1 MGAFHL
7 TGIASIASIASV
19 AVHGKRVAGWRF
31 GNVMFVVF
39 YREYFLPMETLSY
52 GDVTIVI
59 DGLRSVRMAIERE
72 WGGVNTRRKP
82 GPSIMKVLRLQSKV

>member
-1 MGAFHL
+1 MES
-7 TGIASIASIASV
+7 ASP
-19 AVHGKRVAGWRF
+19 AGDF

-39 YREYFLPMETLSY
+39 YREYFLPMETLPY

>member
-1 MGAFHL
+1 
-7 TGIASIASIASV
+7 
-19 AVHGKRVAGWRF
+19 
-31 GNVMFVVF
+31 MFVVF
-39 YREYFLPMETLSY
+39 YREYFLPMETLPY

-82 GPSIMKVLRLQSKV
+82 GPSIIKSS